1 MLATALFGTS
11 DFAVPILDR
20 LSQESRLLAVV
31 TTPAQ
36 RGDRGRVV
44 PSPVAQA
51 ALARSLEVLAPPRAE
66 LDALAQRIRD
76 LGVEVLVVAAY
87 GRILPPDLV
96 AAAPWAVNV
105 HPSLLPRHRGA
116 APVAWTLLAG
126 DERTGVT
133 LLGLAPEVDAG
144 PVYDQVD
151 VAVDPK
157 DDRGSLEGRLSQ
169 LASTRVVALLRAL
182 EADRGRGLVGHP
194 QSGEPTYAPKLSRD
208 DEGLVFTRPARELV
222 RRVRAMAPRPGA
234 RARAPEGPLLVL
246 WAEARARAAELASP
260 PPQPGTVERG
270 PDGFPWVATGDGAL
284 RLVRVRPAGRPTMPA
299 DAYLRGRPQL
309 VGSRLEDGP

>member
-1 MLATALFGTS
+1 VLATALFGTS

-20 LSQESRLLAVV
+20 LAQETELLAVV

-36 RGDRGRVV
+36 RADRGRVM

-51 ALARSLEVLAPPRAE
+51 AAARSLPVVAPSRAE
-66 LDALAQRIRD
+66 LRDLAATIQK

-87 GRILPPDLV
+87 GRILPPGLV
-96 AAAPWAVNV
+96 AAAPFAVNV

-116 APVAWTLLAG
+116 APVAWTLLEG

-133 LLGLAPEVDAG
+133 LLALASEVDAG
-144 PVYDQVD
+144 PIYDQVD

-169 LASTRVVALLRAL
+169 LAATRVVTLLRRL
-182 EADRGRGLVGHP
+182 ESDRSQGLEGRPQVG
-194 QSGEPTYAPKLSRD
+194 EWTYASKLSHE
-208 DEGLVFTRPARELV
+208 DEGLVFSRPAHELV
-222 RRVRAMAPRPGA
+222 RRVRALAPRPGA
-234 RARAPEGPLLVL
+234 RALAPEGPLLVF
-246 WAEARARAAELASP
+246 WAEARTRPPELGSP
-260 PPQPGTVERG
+260 PAPGTIERG
-270 PDGFPWVATGDGAL
+270 PDGFPWVQTGQGAL

-309 VGSRLEDGP
+309 IGRCLEDGP